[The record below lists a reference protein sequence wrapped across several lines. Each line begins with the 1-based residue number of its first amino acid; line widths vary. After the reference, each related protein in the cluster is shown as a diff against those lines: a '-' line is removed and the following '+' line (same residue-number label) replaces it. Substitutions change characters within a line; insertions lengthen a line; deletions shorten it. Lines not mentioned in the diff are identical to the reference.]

1 MLCRMTHQYS
11 SFVAQSSVED
21 RAGFLVRTYLH
32 LFGAVIAF
40 VVFEAFW
47 FLSGLA
53 APIVNLVVGTGNV
66 GWLVVMGAFMGI
78 SWIANR
84 WASSGASPMLQYGG
98 LALYVVA
105 ESLIFVPLV
114 ALAISI
120 AGDTSLLGKA
130 GAITLVMFGCLTGI
144 VFLTRKDFSF
154 MRGILMV
161 GSIAALGLIV
171 ASILFGFSLGLAFC
185 WFMVALMSGYILF
198 DTSNVML
205 HYRVDQHVAASLV
218 LFASLAT
225 LFWYVLRL
233 VIARRD

>member
-1 MLCRMTHQYS
+1 MLPRMTTQYS

-40 VVFEAFW
+40 VVLEAFW
-47 FLSGLA
+47 FVSGLA
-53 APIVNLVVGTGNV
+53 YPIVNMVAGTGNL
-66 GWLVVMGAFMGI
+66 GWGVVLAAFMGI
-78 SWIANR
+78 SWLANR
-84 WASSGASPMLQYGG
+84 WASSGASPVLQYGG
-98 LALYVVA
+98 LGLYVAA

-114 ALAISI
+114 ALALAV

-161 GSIAALGLIV
+161 GSVAAFGLII
-171 ASILFGFSLGLAFC
+171 ASLVFGFSLGLAFC

-233 VIARRD
+233 VISRRD